1 MSDRSIYTYGSQ
13 VLRKR
18 AEPVSAV
25 TPALQKLA
33 DEMLETM
40 YEASGVGLAA
50 PQVGESVRLFVMDV
64 SRDEGKK
71 EPLVF
76 FNPEIVDASADKET
90 AEEGCLSVPDVWA
103 EVTRPGAITVRALDR
118 DGKPFELRN
127 VDGLAARCIQH
138 EIDHLNGVL
147 FVDKISATD
156 RMLNESRLKKM
167 ARAVR

>member
-1 MSDRSIYTYGSQ
+1 MSDRSIVTYGNQ

-18 AEPVSAV
+18 AEPVEAV

-33 DEMLETM
+33 DEMLATM

-64 SRDEGKK
+64 SREDAKRD
-71 EPLVF
+71 PRVF
-76 FNPEIVDASADKET
+76 FNPEIIYASPEKET

-103 EVTRPGAITVRALDR
+103 DVSRPGKISVRALDR
-118 DGKPFELRN
+118 EGRPFELDN
-127 VDGLAARCIQH
+127 VDGLFARCVQH
-138 EIDHLNGVL
+138 EIDHLDGVL
-147 FVDKISATD
+147 FVDKISSTD

>member
-18 AEPVSAV
+18 AEPVEAV

-33 DEMLETM
+33 DEMIETM

-71 EPLVF
+71 NPLIF
-76 FNPEIVDASADKET
+76 FNPEIIEASTRKET

-103 EVTRPGAITVRALDR
+103 EVTRPEVITVRALDR
-118 DGKPFELRN
+118 DGKPFEL
-127 VDGLAARCIQH
+127 
-138 EIDHLNGVL
+138 
-147 FVDKISATD
+147 
-156 RMLNESRLKKM
+156 
-167 ARAVR
+167 

>member
-18 AEPVSAV
+18 AEPVAAV

-50 PQVGESVRLFVMDV
+50 PQVGESVRLFVMDI

-71 EPLVF
+71 TPLVF
-76 FNPEIVDASADKET
+76 FNPEIVEASTDKET

-103 EVTRPGAITVRALDR
+103 EVTRPEAITVRALDR
-118 DGKPFELRN
+118 NGKPFELKN
-127 VDGLAARCIQH
+127 IDGLAARCVQH

-147 FVDKISATD
+147 FVDKISTTD

>member
-18 AEPVSAV
+18 AEPVEAV

-33 DEMLETM
+33 DEMIETM

-71 EPLVF
+71 NPLVF
-76 FNPEIVDASADKET
+76 FNPEIIEASTRKET

-103 EVTRPGAITVRALDR
+103 EVTRPEVITVRALDR
-118 DGKPFELRN
+118 DGKPFELKN
-127 VDGLAARCIQH
+127 IDGLAARCVQH

>member
-18 AEPVSAV
+18 AEPVAAV
-25 TPALQKLA
+25 TPELQRLA
-33 DEMLETM
+33 DEMLEAM
-40 YEASGVGLAA
+40 YEAAGVGLAA

-76 FNPEIVDASADKET
+76 FNPEIVEASDDKET

-103 EVTRPGAITVRALDR
+103 DVTRPSGITVRALDR
-118 DGKPFELRN
+118 NGKPFELKN
-127 VDGLAARCIQH
+127 LDGLAARCVQH

-147 FVDKISATD
+147 FVDKISSTD

>member
-18 AEPVSAV
+18 AEPVEAV
-25 TPALQKLA
+25 TPALQRLV
-33 DEMLETM
+33 DEMFEAM
-40 YEASGVGLAA
+40 YDAAGVGLAA

-76 FNPEIVDASADKET
+76 FNPEIVEASAEKET

-103 EVTRPGAITVRALDR
+103 DVTRPAGITVRALDR

-127 VDGLAARCIQH
+127 LDGLAARCVQH

-147 FVDKISATD
+147 FVDKISTTD

-167 ARAVR
+167 ARAAR